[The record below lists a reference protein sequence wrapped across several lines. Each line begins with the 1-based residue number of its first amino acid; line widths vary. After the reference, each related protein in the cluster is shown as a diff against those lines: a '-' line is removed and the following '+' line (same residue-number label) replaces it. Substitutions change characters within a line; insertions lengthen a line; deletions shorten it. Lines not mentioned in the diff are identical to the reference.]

1 MPVTTKTGDRGFTSV
16 KNGRVSKDEPVIDAL
31 GNIDECSSL
40 IIHMQAQLGLE
51 KEPWELIVKELYEI
65 SAYIAGYTV
74 KIDVE
79 PGIKRLETFIE
90 LNQSSYSNFIYPFD
104 QPKAAFLHYVRT
116 VVRRAERSL
125 VKLNE
130 TQLIETAVLQYMNRL
145 SDYCF
150 VNELV

>member
-40 IIHMQAQLGLE
+40 IIHMQVQLELD
-51 KEPWELIVKELYEI
+51 KEPWEKIVRELYEI
-65 SAYIAGYTV
+65 SAYIAGFTE
-74 KIDVE
+74 KIDIE

-90 LNQSSYSNFIYPFD
+90 FNQSKYANFIYPFN

-125 VKLNE
+125 VKLND
-130 TQLIETAVLQYMNRL
+130 TQLVEPAVLQYMNRL

>member
-1 MPVTTKTGDRGFTSV
+1 MPVTTKTGDRGFTSI
-16 KNGRVSKDEPVIDAL
+16 KDGRVSKDEPVIEAL
-31 GNIDECSSL
+31 GNLDECSSL

-51 KEPWELIVKELYEI
+51 KEAWEKIVKELYDI
-65 SAYIAGYTV
+65 SAYVAGYKKSV
-74 KIDVE
+74 DLDDS
-79 PGIKRLETFIE
+79 IKRLELFIE
-90 LNQSSYSNFIYPFD
+90 ANQSRYSNFIYPFG

-125 VKLNE
+125 VKVNE
-130 TQLIETAVLQYMNRL
+130 TQLVDTAVLQYINRL